1 MTRAQLAL
9 LIVAILAVL
18 AVAVAVAMVV
28 VSRRRAA
35 ERARRARDLPR
46 WPIVLV
52 HGLCGF
58 DALVLGGG
66 GRRYFRGVVTH
77 LESRGLRVYRPR
89 LPGVGSVPERAEKLA
104 DYIRSLPDDKVNVIA
119 HSMAGLDARYAIARL
134 GLGDRVASLVTIG
147 TPHRGSPVAD
157 LVVSGPARLVRAVFQ
172 RVGGKTHALEWLTTR
187 SAGRFN
193 DEIVDDLRVKYYS
206 VVTRARPARSLN
218 PILFAPHYYLR
229 RRAGSNDG
237 LVPASSQRWGEI
249 LVECDADHWGQI
261 GWSIGNDPA
270 DIYDR
275 ILVGLAA
282 RGV

>member
-9 LIVAILAVL
+9 LIVGILAL
-18 AVAVAVAMVV
+18 LAAAAAVAL
-28 VSRRRAA
+28 VSVRRRRSA
-35 ERARRARDLPR
+35 ERARRAPDLPR

-52 HGLCGF
+52 HGLVGF
-58 DALVLGGG
+58 DALLVGGG
-66 GRRYFRGVVTH
+66 GRRYFRGIVAH
-77 LESRGLRVYRPR
+77 LEGRGLKVYRPQ
-89 LPGVGSVPERAEKLA
+89 LPGVGSVPVRAGKLA
-104 DYIRSLPDDKVNVIA
+104 DFIRSLPDEKVNVIA

-157 LVVSGPARLVRAVFQ
+157 LAVSGPAKLVRAVFR
-172 RVGGKTHALEWLTTR
+172 RVGRPTDAFEWLTTHG
-187 SAGRFN
+187 AGRFN
-193 DEIVDDLRVKYYS
+193 DEIVDDLRVTYFS

-218 PILFAPHYYLR
+218 PILLAPHYYLR

-249 LVECDADHWGQI
+249 LFECDADHWGQI
-261 GWSIGNDPA
+261 GWSLGNDPA